1 MSKIKQWSSNLT
13 KSRNL
18 SGAQMTRSKNKKVWR
33 SQERQRKEDVE
44 GAIETGR
51 KKAKE
56 EEEITNEIIG
66 ITIKGKEKEE
76 AIETEIMS
84 GGEIEE
90 DTTLIVEGEITEIEV
105 EKEETN
111 DQTEE
116 KEVEKEE
123 KEVGK
128 EAEIE
133 AEIET
138 REVETE
144 ANIGEEEEVA
154 TTAATLTE
162 TSKTTKSKLSNKP
175 PNKRKTRC
183 PSQRQEKVG
192 QNATFISSAS
202 NSA

>member
-1 MSKIKQWSSNLT
+1 M
-13 KSRNL
+13 
-18 SGAQMTRSKNKKVWR
+18 
-33 SQERQRKEDVE
+33 E

-90 DTTLIVEGEITEIEV
+90 DTTLIVEGEITEIEA

-116 KEVEKEE
+116 KEVE